1 MLLPVES
8 TGLSIKDLTAQ
19 LKACIARLSG
29 NRPVIL
35 ARATYATYGATGTA
49 TLMTYTFPALSL
61 RAGDQIRIRL
71 YGTVTNPSAFV
82 DLFDPVVLVTQD
94 SGFSFL
100 EAVQANIDHATTN
113 PLAWSLDAALSFSVP
128 KANGQY
134 ALQPSARP
142 VTAGSGVSGL
152 WPNDGLMV
160 GGMMRLDV
168 TNVADFSATTT
179 GGQIVSTANT
189 GTFLITTRNANQT
202 TLSNAKPIMISVQI
216 TTGSFNTFTVAGGWM
231 EGL

>member
-1 MLLPVES
+1 
-8 TGLSIKDLTAQ
+8 
-19 LKACIARLSG
+19 
-29 NRPVIL
+29 
-35 ARATYATYGATGTA
+35 
-49 TLMTYTFPALSL
+49 
-61 RAGDQIRIRL
+61 
-71 YGTVTNPSAFV
+71 
-82 DLFDPVVLVTQD
+82 
-94 SGFSFL
+94 
-100 EAVQANIDHATTN
+100 
-113 PLAWSLDAALSFSVP
+113 
-128 KANGQY
+128 
-134 ALQPSARP
+134 